1 MEDVLDVYERP
12 SDARVPVVCMDETSK
27 QLIGE
32 TRMPVPR
39 QPGQPQRYDYEYV
52 RTGVANLFLFV
63 EPLRGWRH
71 VEVTERRTAQ
81 DWATM
86 MRWLLDEVYPEAE
99 RVVVVLDN
107 LNTHVGGALYETFP
121 PEEAHRLLERLELHY
136 TPKHGSWLNMA
147 EIEFSV
153 LGRQCLDR
161 RIADRATL
169 VEEVAA
175 WQTARNHRHS
185 TISWRFTTADARI
198 KLRRLYPSF
207 DA

>member
-12 SDARVPVVCMDETSK
+12 YDARVPVVCMDETSK

-32 TRMPVPR
+32 TRTPVPM
-39 QPGQPQRYDYEYV
+39 QPGQAQRYDYEYV
-52 RTGVANLFLFV
+52 RNGVANLFLFV

-71 VEVTERRTAQ
+71 IEVTERRTRE
-81 DWATM
+81 DWART

-121 PEEAHRLLERLELHY
+121 PEEAHRLLARLELHY

-153 LGRQCLDR
+153 LGRQCLNR
-161 RIADRATL
+161 RIPDSTILMR
-169 VEEVAA
+169 EVAA
-175 WQTARNHRHS
+175 WETERNHRQT

-198 KLRRLYPSF
+198 KLKRLYPSF
-207 DA
+207 GV